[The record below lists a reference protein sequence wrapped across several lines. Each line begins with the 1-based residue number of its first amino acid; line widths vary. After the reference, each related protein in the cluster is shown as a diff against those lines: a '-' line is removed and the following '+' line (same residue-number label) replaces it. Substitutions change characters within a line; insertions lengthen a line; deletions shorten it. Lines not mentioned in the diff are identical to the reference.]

1 MDPTKFASPQEV
13 IEMGKICSQIME
25 IFHQR
30 KEQGISSK
38 LEPIQFEKDDDTN
51 FHIDFMS
58 ACSNLRARNYKIKE
72 IHQREVK
79 MIAGRIVP
87 AISTTTAFIT
97 GVVTNEIMKF
107 V

>member
-1 MDPTKFASPQEV
+1 
-13 IEMGKICSQIME
+13 
-25 IFHQR
+25 
-30 KEQGISSK
+30 
-38 LEPIQFEKDDDTN
+38 
-51 FHIDFMS
+51 MS